1 MANIITAIIS
11 KTITIAPITIP
22 AIAPEERSD
31 DLLSLFLSSSFQLQ
45 RYLFSQAYISF
56 TSVYSKSIIV
66 ISLSVSFNQ

>member
-31 DLLSLFLSSSFQLQ
+31 DLLSLLLSSSFQLQ